1 MSKNE
6 LIDIRMA
13 ELEAFVANAGQRGV
27 TAEMKAKL
35 EALSKAIEAVRQ
47 QVVIEDMN

>member
-6 LIDIRMA
+6 MIDIQAAMM
-13 ELEAFVANAGQRGV
+13 EAFVANAGQKGV

-35 EALSKAIEAVRQ
+35 EALSKALEAVRL
-47 QVVIEDMN
+47 QVLIDDMN